1 MLKHFYFVGQ
11 IEFGLEICLVHQR
24 LILNISIWKS
34 ITEKVNAVGTTQRSV
49 TEVKDKWRN
58 MCGVEEMRFTEHRRE
73 TQKTG
78 GGGAPPAPLSQT
90 VADIVDLY
98 KGCRSFVGV
107 SGGIETQIS
116 NQTGVLFYNSNIMVK
131 KNDIYCN
138 PPILPSESCPSVQLT
153 NIPIKCIPFNDI
165 II

>member
-1 MLKHFYFVGQ
+1 MAEHVRSRRDALY
-11 IEFGLEICLVHQR
+11 
-24 LILNISIWKS
+24 
-34 ITEKVNAVGTTQRSV
+34 GTQEGDS
-49 TEVKDKWRN
+49 EDWW
-58 MCGVEEMRFTEHRRE
+58 
-73 TQKTG
+73 

-98 KGCRSFVGV
+98 KGCRSFVAV

>member
-1 MLKHFYFVGQ
+1 MSSTPTSNLKHLY
-11 IEFGLEICLVHQR
+11 LEEHNRKSQCCGHYPKICDRSKKKMAEHGRGRRDALY
-24 LILNISIWKS
+24 
-34 ITEKVNAVGTTQRSV
+34 GTQ
-49 TEVKDKWRN
+49 EGDPEDW
-58 MCGVEEMRFTEHRRE
+58 
-73 TQKTG
+73 G

-98 KGCRSFVGV
+98 KGCRSFVAV